1 MSTEGLMDVEV
12 PIYATSVVEDGNVYE
27 VEDSR
32 TDYVA
37 CWCTNGKHPIR
48 ERTRPAKWTPHLAAV
63 TTVKY
68 TWTPPEE
75 REFPT
80 RVKKARVEGNLE
92 SLATSI
98 EDIGLMP
105 K

>member
-12 PIYATSVVEDGNVYE
+12 PIHAISVVEDGNVYE
-27 VEDSR
+27 AEDSH

-48 ERTRPAKWTPHLAAV
+48 ERTRPANWVPHLAAV

-68 TWTPPEE
+68 TWTPPEKVDT
-75 REFPT
+75 PP
-80 RVKKARVEGNLE
+80 RVKKARPHQIEDLVV
-92 SLATSI
+92 ATV
-98 EDIGLMP
+98 DIGLMP

>member
-27 VEDSR
+27 VEDSH

-68 TWTPPEE
+68 TWTPPEKVDT
-75 REFPT
+75 PP
-80 RVKKARVEGNLE
+80 RVKKARYQENLE
-92 SLATSI
+92 ALAVAVD
-98 EDIGLMP
+98 DIGRMP